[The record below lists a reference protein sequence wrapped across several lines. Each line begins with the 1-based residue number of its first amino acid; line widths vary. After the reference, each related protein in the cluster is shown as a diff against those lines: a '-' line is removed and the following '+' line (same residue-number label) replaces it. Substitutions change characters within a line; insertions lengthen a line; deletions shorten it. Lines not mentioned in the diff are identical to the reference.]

1 MNLRRKIKY
10 YTDAPITHNVLLEAL
25 GSYRRPNDKVSEMI
39 KGGELIALRRGLYI
53 PGPEFDLP
61 VPEAFVI
68 ANHLRGPSYV
78 SLETALSYWGFI
90 PERVHEIASVTIK
103 TTKAYNT
110 PIGRF
115 SFQHLNVPYYS
126 FGIRMVRLTAQQTAL
141 MASPEKA
148 VCDKI
153 VLTAGVLLRSIDQ
166 TLDFLTEDLRIDEE
180 QLHTLNSEVIQSW
193 IEDAPKKSSLSMLVN
208 TLQKL

>member
-1 MNLRRKIKY
+1 
-10 YTDAPITHNVLLEAL
+10 
-25 GSYRRPNDKVSEMI
+25 
-39 KGGELIALRRGLYI
+39 
-53 PGPEFDLP
+53 
-61 VPEAFVI
+61 
-68 ANHLRGPSYV
+68 
-78 SLETALSYWGFI
+78 
-90 PERVHEIASVTIK
+90 
-103 TTKAYNT
+103 
-110 PIGRF
+110 
-115 SFQHLNVPYYS
+115 
-126 FGIRMVRLTAQQTAL
+126 MVRLTAQQTAL

-166 TLDFLTEDLRIDEE
+166 TLDFLTEDLRIDDE